1 MKFFL
6 LILKNVRR
14 NMLRTSLTSLGT
26 IALVL
31 VVTLVWSILQ
41 FLADQTSEKKQNVKA
56 IITEKWQLPSQMPR
70 AYSDSLR
77 DGAYKE
83 EGDVHPKDSMTW
95 QFFGGSMDPARRD
108 PKLRMFA
115 FAMQPDKIRTMMD
128 GLDKETLTGEEGRRL
143 DEAVAKMMN
152 NRATIIMGEDILKQ
166 IDRKIGDKITLYG
179 INYSGINLEF
189 EIVGSFTTAR
199 YAKSSAFDCEYL
211 NAALDVYPST
221 HNGQKHPLADK
232 TLNLVWLM
240 VDNPAAYAQV
250 AEQIEGSPD
259 YRSPPVKC
267 EVSSNAIAAFLAGF
281 RDIIWGMRWILGPA
295 ALASLSLIIANA
307 ISIGVRE
314 RRMELAVMKV
324 LGFRPFQILILVV
337 GESLLLGGGSGFI
350 SSGGT
355 YCVVNLI
362 FGGINFPIAFFPKFD
377 IPLAALWW
385 GPAIGSAAAILGSIV
400 PAWQACRVK
409 VSEVFSKVA

>member
-1 MKFFL
+1 MKFLL
-6 LILKNVRR
+6 LIFKNVRR

-41 FLADQTSEKKQNVKA
+41 FLADQTNPKKQNIKA
-56 IITEKWQLPSQMPR
+56 IITEKWQLPSQMPL
-70 AYSDSLR
+70 AYSASLR
-77 DGAYKE
+77 DGAAKE
-83 EGDVHPKDSMTW
+83 EADVHPIDSMTW

-115 FAMQPDKIRTMMD
+115 FALQPEKLLTMMD
-128 GLDKETLTGEEGRRL
+128 GLDALQGEERRQL
-143 DEAVAKMMN
+143 EEAVEKMKR

-166 IDRKIGDKITLYG
+166 IDRRVGDKIMLYG
-179 INYSGINLEF
+179 VNYSGINLEF

-199 YAKSSAFDCEYL
+199 YAKSSAIDCEYL

-221 HNGQKHPLADK
+221 HGGEKHPLADK
-232 TLNLVWLM
+232 TLNLVWLK
-240 VDNPAAYAQV
+240 VENSEAYAKV
-250 AEQIEGSPD
+250 AEQIETSSD

-267 EVSSNAIAAFLAGF
+267 EVSSNAIAAFLEGF
-281 RDIIWGMRWILGPA
+281 RDIFWGMRWILGPS
-295 ALASLSLIIANA
+295 ALISLSLIIANA
-307 ISIGVRE
+307 ISISVRE

-324 LGFRPFQILILVV
+324 LGFRPYQIVILVV
-337 GESLLLGGGSGFI
+337 GESLLLGVGSGLL

-362 FGGINFPIAFFPKFD
+362 FGGIDFPIAFFPKFD
-377 IPLAALWW
+377 IPLAAWWW
-385 GPAIGSAAAILGSIV
+385 GPAVGGAAAILGSIS

-409 VSEVFSKVA
+409 VSEVFAKVA

>member
-14 NMLRTSLTSLGT
+14 NLLRTTLTSLGT

-41 FLADQTSEKKQNVKA
+41 FLADQMSPKKQNIKA
-56 IITEKWQLPSQMPR
+56 IISEKWQLPSQMPLG
-70 AYSDSLR
+70 YSASLR
-77 DGAYKE
+77 DGAAKE
-83 EGDVHPKDSMTW
+83 TGDVHPSDSMTW
-95 QFFGGSMDPARRD
+95 QFFGGSLDPARRD

-115 FAMQPDKIRTMMD
+115 FALQPEKLLTMMD
-128 GLDKETLTGEEGRRL
+128 GLETLQGEELRRL
-143 DEAVAKMMN
+143 QEAVEKMKL

-166 IDRKIGDKITLYG
+166 IDRRVGDKITLYG

-199 YAKSSAFDCEYL
+199 YAKSSAIDCDYL

-221 HNGQKHPLADK
+221 HDGKKHPLADK
-232 TLNLVWLM
+232 TLNLVWLK
-240 VDNPAAYAQV
+240 VDDPEAYARV
-250 AEQIEGSPD
+250 AEQIEGSAD
-259 YRSPPVKC
+259 YRTPPVKC

-281 RDIIWGMRWILGPA
+281 RDIITAMRYVLGPA
-295 ALASLSLIIANA
+295 TLISLSLIISNA

-324 LGFRPFQILILVV
+324 LGFRPYQILILVV
-337 GESLLLGGGSGFI
+337 GESLLLGAGSGLI
-350 SSGGT
+350 RSGGT
-355 YCVVNLI
+355 WCVVN
-362 FGGINFPIAFFPKFD
+362 
-377 IPLAALWW
+377 
-385 GPAIGSAAAILGSIV
+385 
-400 PAWQACRVK
+400 
-409 VSEVFSKVA
+409 

>member
-41 FLADQTSEKKQNVKA
+41 FLADQTSAKKQNVKA

-77 DGAYKE
+77 DGAAK
-83 EGDVHPKDSMTW
+83 GKDDVHPSDSMTW
-95 QFFGGSMDPARRD
+95 QFFGGSLDPARRD

-115 FAMQPDKIRTMMD
+115 FAMQPDKLLTMMD
-128 GLDKETLTGEEGRRL
+128 GLDTLQGEERRRL
-143 DEAVAKMMN
+143 EEAVAKMVR
-152 NRATIIMGEDILKQ
+152 NRASIIMGEDILKQ
-166 IDRKIGDKITLYG
+166 IDRRIGDKIMLYG
-179 INYSGINLEF
+179 VNYSGINLEF

-199 YAKSSAFDCEYL
+199 YAKSCAIDCEYL

-232 TLNLVWLM
+232 TLNLVWLK
-240 VDNPAAYAQV
+240 VDNPDAYARV
-250 AEQIEGSPD
+250 AEQIESSPD
-259 YRSPPVKC
+259 YRTPPVKC
-267 EVSSNAIAAFLAGF
+267 EVSSNAIAAFLEGF
-281 RDIIWGMRWILGPA
+281 RDIIWGMRWMLGPA
-295 ALASLSLIIANA
+295 ALVSLSLIIANA
-307 ISIGVRE
+307 ISISVRE

-324 LGFRPFQILILVV
+324 LGFRPSQILILVV
-337 GESLLLGGGSGFI
+337 GESLLLGVGSGLI

-355 YCVVNLI
+355 YCVVNLLM
-362 FGGINFPIAFFPKFD
+362 GGINFPIAFFPKFD
-377 IPLAALWW
+377 IPIAALWW
-385 GPAIGSAAAILGSIV
+385 GPAVGGAAAILGSIS
-400 PAWQACRVK
+400 PAWQACSVK
-409 VSEVFSKVA
+409 VSEVFAKVA

>member
-1 MKFFL
+1 MKFLL

-41 FLADQTSEKKQNVKA
+41 FLADQTSPKKQNIKA
-56 IITEKWQLPSQMPR
+56 IISEKWQLPSQMPLG
-70 AYSDSLR
+70 YSASLR
-77 DGAYKE
+77 DGAAKE
-83 EGDVHPKDSMTW
+83 TGDVHPSDSMTW
-95 QFFGGSMDPARRD
+95 QFFGGSLDPARKD

-115 FAMQPDKIRTMMD
+115 FALQPDKLLTMMD
-128 GLDKETLTGEEGRRL
+128 GLETLQGEELRRL
-143 DEAVAKMMN
+143 QEAVEKMKL

-166 IDRKIGDKITLYG
+166 IDRRVGDKITLHG

-199 YAKSSAFDCEYL
+199 YAKSSAIDCDYL

-221 HNGQKHPLADK
+221 HDGKKHPLADK
-232 TLNLVWLM
+232 TLNLVWLK
-240 VDNPAAYAQV
+240 VDDPEAYAKV
-250 AEQIEGSPD
+250 AEQIEGSAD
-259 YRSPPVKC
+259 YRTPPVKC

-281 RDIIWGMRWILGPA
+281 RDIITAMRYVLGPA
-295 ALASLSLIIANA
+295 TLISLSLIISNA

-324 LGFRPFQILILVV
+324 LGFRPYQILILVV
-337 GESLLLGGGSGFI
+337 GESLLLGAGSGLI

-355 YCVVNLI
+355 YCVVNLLM
-362 FGGINFPIAFFPKFD
+362 GGINFPIAFFPKFD
-377 IPLAALWW
+377 IPLAAWWW
-385 GPAIGSAAAILGSIV
+385 GPTVGGVAAILGAII

>member
-14 NMLRTSLTSLGT
+14 NVLRTSLTSLGT

-41 FLADQTSEKKQNVKA
+41 FLSDQTSEKKQNIKA
-56 IITEKWQLPSQMPR
+56 IITEKWQLPSQMPL
-70 AYSDSLR
+70 AYVASLR
-77 DGAYKE
+77 DGAAKE
-83 EGDVHPKDSMTW
+83 PSDIHPSDSMTW
-95 QFFGGSMDPARRD
+95 QFYGGSLDPARRD

-115 FAMQPDKIRTMMD
+115 FAMQPEKLLTMMD
-128 GLDKETLTGEEGRRL
+128 GLDTLQGEERRSL
-143 DEAVAKMMN
+143 EVAVEKMKT

-166 IDRKIGDKITLYG
+166 IERRVGDKITLYG

-232 TLNLVWLM
+232 TLNLVWLK
-240 VDNPAAYAQV
+240 VDNPEAYAKM
-250 AEQIEGSPD
+250 AEQIESSPD

-324 LGFRPFQILILVV
+324 LGFRPYQILILVV
-337 GESLLLGGGSGFI
+337 GESLLLGGGSGLI

-362 FGGINFPIAFFPKFD
+362 FGGIDFPIAFFPKFD

-385 GPAIGSAAAILGSIV
+385 GPAIGSAAAILGSII
-400 PAWQACRVK
+400 PASQACRVK

>member
-14 NMLRTSLTSLGT
+14 NLLRTTLTSLGT

-41 FLADQTSEKKQNVKA
+41 FLADQTSPKKQNIKA
-56 IITEKWQLPSQMPR
+56 IVSEKWQLPSQMPR

-77 DGAYKE
+77 DGAAKE
-83 EGDVHPKDSMTW
+83 GGDVHPSDSMTW

-115 FAMQPDKIRTMMD
+115 FAMQPDKLLTMMD
-128 GLDKETLTGEEGRRL
+128 GLDTLTGEEKRKL
-143 DEAVAKMMN
+143 EEAIEKMKA
-152 NRATIIMGEDILKQ
+152 NRASIIMGEDILKQ
-166 IDRKIGDKITLYG
+166 IERQVGDKITLYG
-179 INYSGINLEF
+179 VNYSGINLEF

-199 YAKSSAFDCEYL
+199 YAKSCAIDCEYL

-221 HNGQKHPLADK
+221 HNGQQHPLADK
-232 TLNLVWLM
+232 TLNLVWLK
-240 VDNPAAYAQV
+240 VDDPEAYARV
-250 AEQIEGSPD
+250 AEQIEGSAD
-259 YRSPPVKC
+259 YRAPPVKV

-324 LGFRPFQILILVV
+324 LGFRPYQIMILVM
-337 GESLLLGGGSGFI
+337 GESLLLGGGSGLI

-377 IPLAALWW
+377 IPLAAWWW
-385 GPAIGSAAAILGSIV
+385 GPAVGSAAAILGAII

>member
-1 MKFFL
+1 
-6 LILKNVRR
+6 
-14 NMLRTSLTSLGT
+14 
-26 IALVL
+26 
-31 VVTLVWSILQ
+31 
-41 FLADQTSEKKQNVKA
+41 
-56 IITEKWQLPSQMPR
+56 MPR

-77 DGAYKE
+77 DGGAKE
-83 EGDVHPKDSMTW
+83 SGDIHPSDSMTW

-115 FAMQPDKIRTMMD
+115 FAMQPDKLLTMMD
-128 GLDKETLTGEEGRRL
+128 GLDALQGEEKRKL
-143 DEAVAKMMN
+143 EEAIEKMQA
-152 NRATIIMGEDILKQ
+152 NRASIIMGEDILKQ
-166 IDRKIGDKITLYG
+166 IERQVGDKITLYG
-179 INYSGINLEF
+179 VNYSGINLEF
-189 EIVGSFTTAR
+189 EIVGSFTQAR
-199 YAKSSAFDCEYL
+199 YAKSCAIDCEYL

-221 HNGQKHPLADK
+221 HNGQQHPLADK
-232 TLNLVWLM
+232 TLNLVWLK
-240 VDNPAAYAQV
+240 VDDPEAYARV
-250 AEQIEGSPD
+250 AEQIEGSAD
-259 YRSPPVKC
+259 YRAPPVKV

-324 LGFRPFQILILVV
+324 LGFRPYQIMILVM
-337 GESLLLGGGSGFI
+337 GESLLLGGGSGLI

-377 IPLAALWW
+377 IPLAAWWW
-385 GPAIGSAAAILGSIV
+385 GPAVGSAAAILGAII

>member
-14 NMLRTSLTSLGT
+14 NLLRTTLTSLGT

-41 FLADQTSEKKQNVKA
+41 FLADQTSPKKQNIKA
-56 IITEKWQLPSQMPR
+56 IISEKWQLPSQMPR

-77 DGAYKE
+77 DGAAKE
-83 EGDVHPKDSMTW
+83 NGDVHPSDSMTW

-115 FAMQPDKIRTMMD
+115 FAMQPSKLLTMMD
-128 GLDKETLTGEEGRRL
+128 GLDTLQGEEKRKL
-143 DEAVAKMMN
+143 EEAIEKMKA
-152 NRATIIMGEDILKQ
+152 NRASIIMGEDILKQ
-166 IDRKIGDKITLYG
+166 IERQVGDKITLYG
-179 INYSGINLEF
+179 VNYSGINLEF
-189 EIVGSFTTAR
+189 EIVGSFTQAR
-199 YAKSSAFDCEYL
+199 YAKSSAIDCEYL

-221 HNGQKHPLADK
+221 HNGQQHPLADK
-232 TLNLVWLM
+232 TLNLVWLK
-240 VDNPAAYAQV
+240 VDDPEAYARV
-250 AEQIEGSPD
+250 AEQIEGSAD
-259 YRSPPVKC
+259 YRAPPVKV

-324 LGFRPFQILILVV
+324 LGFRPYQIMILVM
-337 GESLLLGGGSGFI
+337 GESLLLGGGSGLI
-350 SSGGT
+350 SGGGT

-377 IPLAALWW
+377 IPVAAWWW
-385 GPAIGSAAAILGSIV
+385 GPAVGSAAAILGAII